1 MRELGVDGLTDDRR
15 FLVLRDPSTGEQFH
29 APLDDQVVEDLFAS
43 RSQRTSG
50 PAGSAVPT
58 DSTGSEQPMEA
69 TLTPREIQARIR
81 RGDSPADVA
90 DATGMDLA
98 RIEPFAGPVLD
109 EREFMAQQA
118 RRTTVR
124 RKHATGA
131 GLPLDAL
138 VDDGLRTRNQSPDD
152 VAWDAFRREDGR
164 WTVLA
169 TLPGADAPA
178 TFLYDVASRYVVPT
192 DDVAHDLIGD
202 LALPESPDMALADAI
217 REEAVA
223 ASDTSE
229 TESMTAAD
237 LPIEPTGE
245 LELDLDLPDD
255 IAAAES
261 LLDRVEPYPAVSS
274 LKEAR
279 DRRAQT
285 AMSQHDDGEPTVDE
299 DLRDHLE
306 DTVIEH
312 DIAVPDASSPQSK
325 KRHER
330 RRVPSWDEIMFGD
343 KHD

>member
-15 FLVLRDPSTGEQFH
+15 FLVVRDPSTGEQFH
-29 APLDDQVVEDLFAS
+29 APLDDQVVEDLLAS
-43 RSQRTSG
+43 RSQPTSG
-50 PAGSAVPT
+50 PAGSAVPN
-58 DSTGSEQPMEA
+58 DSTGSEQPMET

-81 RGDSPADVA
+81 RGESPAGVA

-98 RIEPFAGPVLD
+98 QIEPFAGPVLD

-138 VDDGLRTRNQSPDD
+138 VDDALRARNQSPDD

-169 TLPGADAPA
+169 TLPGGDASA
-178 TFLYDVASRYVVPT
+178 TFLYDVAGRYVVPA
-192 DDVAHDLIGD
+192 DDIAHDLIGD

-217 REEAVA
+217 REEAA
-223 ASDTSE
+223 AAPAEPEAEVDAPADE
-229 TESMTAAD
+229 PAQPTA
-237 LPIEPTGE
+237 E
-245 LELDLDLPDD
+245 LELDLDLPLD

-261 LLDRVEPYPAVSS
+261 LLDQADPYPPVSS

-285 AMSQHDDGEPTVDE
+285 VMAQQDDDEPTIDE

-306 DTVIEH
+306 DAVIEH

-343 KHD
+343 RQD